1 MSKVGQSLLSQEESL
16 FMTSEAP
23 VFPSSTATLAWP
35 LLSLHL
41 LASPETLKVSDMPAS
56 EGEGANIYK

>member
-1 MSKVGQSLLSQEESL
+1 MSKVGQSPPSQEESL

-23 VFPSSTATLAWP
+23 AFPSSTATLAWP

-41 LASPETLKVSDMPAS
+41 LASPNLKF
-56 EGEGANIYK
+56 